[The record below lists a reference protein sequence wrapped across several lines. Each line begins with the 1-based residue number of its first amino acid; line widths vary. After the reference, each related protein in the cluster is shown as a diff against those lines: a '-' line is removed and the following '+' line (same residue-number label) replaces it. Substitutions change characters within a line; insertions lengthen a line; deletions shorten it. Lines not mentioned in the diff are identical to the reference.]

1 MSVFYQDL
9 LERANYVLQD
19 QLLELKNALA
29 DYTGSRE
36 EWDTDL
42 PVLECLAHNV
52 VSQIQF
58 IQELESEMLDQAE
71 SFHSGVNRNVN
82 N

>member
-1 MSVFYQDL
+1 MSRFYQDL

-19 QLLELKNALA
+19 QLLELKNA
-29 DYTGSRE
+29 DY
-36 EWDTDL
+36 TDL

-52 VSQIQF
+52 VSQLQF
-58 IQELESEMLDQAE
+58 IREIESEKAE
-71 SFHSGVNRNVN
+71 HDVN

>member
-19 QLLELKNALA
+19 QLLELKNA
-29 DYTGSRE
+29 DY
-36 EWDTDL
+36 TDL

-52 VSQIQF
+52 ASQIQF
-58 IQELESEMLDQAE
+58 IREIESDILNQEA
-71 SFHSGVNRNVN
+71 HNVN
-82 N
+82 S

>member
-1 MSVFYQDL
+1 MSTFYQDL

-19 QLLELKNALA
+19 QLLELKNA
-29 DYTGSRE
+29 DY
-36 EWDTDL
+36 DDL

-58 IQELESEMLDQAE
+58 IREIESDMLDQAE
-71 SFHSGVNRNVN
+71 LSHSSSEPT
-82 N
+82 

>member
-1 MSVFYQDL
+1 MYQDL
-9 LERANYVLQD
+9 LERANYVLQN
-19 QLLELKNALA
+19 QLLELKNALSHSEVSH
-29 DYTGSRE
+29 Y
-36 EWDTDL
+36 TDL

-58 IQELESEMLDQAE
+58 IQELESDMLDQAE
-71 SFHSGVNRNVN
+71 HDVN

>member
-9 LERANYVLQD
+9 LKRANYVLQD
-19 QLLELKNALA
+19 RLLELKNA
-29 DYTGSRE
+29 DY
-36 EWDTDL
+36 TDL
-42 PVLECLAHNV
+42 PVLECLAYNV

-58 IQELESEMLDQAE
+58 IQEIESEMLDQAE
-71 SFHSGVNRNVN
+71 HDVN